1 MVSLESAFNAEQEND
16 IIFAVTCTTE
26 EIKIQMKPMT
36 ALVIQA
42 TVDDIHSASLVV
54 MVYIMYSQAL
64 IGNVCPVNRVWLLI
78 LQNGKIA
85 PQVLMPRG
93 TYAAS

>member
-1 MVSLESAFNAEQEND
+1 MWDAIHTGSIAKCTITFCQFWSTLVSLESAFNAEQEND

-42 TVDDIHSASLVV
+42 TVEADSDIHSASLVV
-54 MVYIMYSQAL
+54 MVYICIPKPSSVMCVS
-64 IGNVCPVNRVWLLI
+64 C
-78 LQNGKIA
+78 
-85 PQVLMPRG
+85 
-93 TYAAS
+93 

>member
-1 MVSLESAFNAEQEND
+1 MYYFRLIFIGGETVNIVNIVIVIINTLSIVKCTITFCQFWSTLVSLESAFNAEQEND

-42 TVDDIHSASLVV
+42 S
-54 MVYIMYSQAL
+54 Y
-64 IGNVCPVNRVWLLI
+64 C
-78 LQNGKIA
+78 
-85 PQVLMPRG
+85 
-93 TYAAS
+93 